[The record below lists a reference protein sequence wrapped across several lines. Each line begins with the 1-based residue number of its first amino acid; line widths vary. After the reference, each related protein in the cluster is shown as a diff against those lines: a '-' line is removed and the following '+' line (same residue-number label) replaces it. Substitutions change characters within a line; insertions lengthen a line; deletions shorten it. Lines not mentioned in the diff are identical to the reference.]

1 MNKIL
6 IVGHKESHYQALDK
20 ILQGCGMAPALPSHT
35 HRLGALQI
43 TDKLLHVAK
52 PTGTQKQIAHSAESK
67 SKKKRHHAHRAPS
80 QLLEPKTS
88 QPEILNPY
96 HQKSPKKVWDNLSF
110 DLILANAEQPLWG
123 WSDTQA
129 VSLLEYWAQ
138 FDEDFVFVLTYDKP
152 SDVLVRLLDGAEQDD
167 LSEGAIEQALND
179 WSSYNQALLEFQ
191 QKYPNHCLLVNG
203 EQVIHS
209 AKNYVS
215 AVSDKITWQMDS
227 SVADDQLLAVSDL
240 QDKFQLSEMS
250 QFFAEQLLLE
260 HDKVNQL
267 FMQLQAQADLPLAL
281 QKRTFNTL
289 NLLKKTIA
297 QQKRLESTQEQ
308 LLATEKE
315 FQSQTENLKQVISS
329 AKADH
334 DKDLQSLKAAQGQL
348 ADQQKENE
356 LLIRQLH
363 QVQEEFEK
371 YYLET
376 KKSTDLL
383 NEEKKKSS
391 ELEKRAAE
399 LNKKSDELNKS
410 VAQLTKEKQAISDQ
424 NKKLI
429 QENSV
434 KANENNSLMQQEN
447 ELLIRQLHQVQEELE
462 KYYLENQRLKSAQ
475 PQPAAANLPSTAVYY
490 GAAERVK
497 QDLPYRLGATMV
509 SHSKSTK
516 DLAKLPLALM
526 KEYRQFQKEDHKELP
541 PVEAYQDAHEAEKV
555 KKHLSYRLGKTLV
568 NGVKSPKS
576 ILDLPVKMGKEIVG
590 FKNK

>member
-191 QKYPNHCLLVNG
+191 QKYPNRCLLVNG

-289 NLLKKTIA
+289 NILKETIA

-334 DKDLQSLKAAQGQL
+334 DKDLQSLKAAQEQL
-348 ADQQKENE
+348 A
-356 LLIRQLH
+356 H
-363 QVQEEFEK
+363 Q
-371 YYLET
+371 
-376 KKSTDLL
+376 
-383 NEEKKKSS
+383 
-391 ELEKRAAE
+391 
-399 LNKKSDELNKS
+399 
-410 VAQLTKEKQAISDQ
+410 
-424 NKKLI
+424 
-429 QENSV
+429 
-434 KANENNSLMQQEN
+434 QQEN

-568 NGVKSPKS
+568 DGVKSPKS

-590 FKNK
+590 FGQRG